1 MTSRRSERPL
11 GSHYRGR
18 PPQEHRA
25 LAPESG
31 FGGLEHLPDDP
42 ALAVKYVVG
51 ADRVERVEHYHGRES
66 WVVSRGSWVLSP
78 KP

>member
-11 GSHYRGR
+11 GSHHRSG
-18 PPQEHRA
+18 PPQEHRP

-42 ALAVKYVVG
+42 ALTVEYVVG
-51 ADRVERVEHYHGRES
+51 ADRVE
-66 WVVSRGSWVLSP
+66 
-78 KP
+78 